1 MPQKGRYPRM
11 VEAYHTS
18 NRNPSPDRPERRGV
32 SRQKVIA
39 EAKAKVSTMDLADWL
54 GAKQGGRWRKVG
66 DEWVRNCVLPD
77 HEDRVPSFS
86 VDPQKNV
93 WFCHGCIRGGDVI
106 TLAQRAWHIDRADVA
121 AAQILLV
128 FGHEPPRRP
137 PSWFRKQQRQRPVR
151 DAIDKM
157 RFEHLMRRLFRAFC
171 APSLLR
177 IADTKEREAEATILW
192 KETELLARLLVER
205 VRGGGE

>member
-1 MPQKGRYPRM
+1 M

-54 GAKQGGRWRKVG
+54 GAKQGDRWRKVG
-66 DEWVRNCVLPD
+66 AEWVRNCVLPD

-86 VDPQKNV
+86 VNPQKNV

-121 AAQILLV
+121 AAQMLLV
-128 FGHEPPRRP
+128 FGHEPPAGHP
-137 PSWFRKQQRQRPVR
+137 PGS
-151 DAIDKM
+151 
-157 RFEHLMRRLFRAFC
+157 E
-171 APSLLR
+171 SNS
-177 IADTKEREAEATILW
+177 
-192 KETELLARLLVER
+192 ARGQFGML
-205 VRGGGE
+205 